1 MASTDR
7 RSTTWRSIGWTS
19 TQLAAVLAATV
30 VVASM
35 LSVELGFSV
44 ALIELGPT
52 PLSDRSARQSV
63 DRSAVSLTR

>member
-1 MASTDR
+1 VD
-7 RSTTWRSIGWTS
+7 S

-52 PLSDRSARQSV
+52 PLSDRSASSV
-63 DRSAVSLTR
+63 GGSLSG

>member
-1 MASTDR
+1 MD
-7 RSTTWRSIGWTS
+7 S
-19 TQLAAVLAATV
+19 TQLAAVLAATI